1 MMQLSK
7 SDLHLLSNFASI
19 NQSIMFQEGKKQGT
33 SANSQSMFAYAEFDA
48 EFPTDFP
55 LFDLNHF
62 LQVYDL
68 VASTGDVELEFPED
82 QNILIVKSAVT
93 EQGLRSAPI
102 EVIRTPPKNFSPKEK
117 PVVSF
122 TLKEDMLSYGKKS
135 AAINQFPNLIF
146 ESDGDNI
153 YMTAE
158 NTDNPSSEQHRRKI
172 QEDVHGCFEFRVVFS
187 VSRLKMI
194 SDDYRV
200 DIFEPNLG
208 RFTSENRDYT
218 FFSALDSNVVYD
230 NGQFTDDI
238 DEEDDE

>member
-1 MMQLSK
+1 MQLSK
-7 SDLHLLSNFASI
+7 SDLLLLSNFASI
-19 NQSIMFQEGKKQGT
+19 NQSVMFQEGKKQGT

-68 VASTGDVELEFPED
+68 VASTGDVELEFPEEE
-82 QNILIVKSAVT
+82 NILVVKT
-93 EQGLRSAPI
+93 DRTQQGLRAAPV
-102 EVIRTPPKNFSPKEK
+102 EVIRTPPKDFTPKDK
-117 PVVSF
+117 PVISF
-122 TLKEDMLSYGKKS
+122 TLKEDMLAYGKKS

-146 ESDGDNI
+146 ESDGTDI

-158 NTDNPSSEQHRRKI
+158 NIENPSSEQHRRKI
-172 QEDVHGCFEFRVVFS
+172 EENVKDGFEFRVVFS

-200 DIFEPNLG
+200 DIYNPILG
-208 RFTSENRDYT
+208 RFSSENRDYT
-218 FFSALDSNVVYD
+218 FFSALDSNVDYTTNTQD
-230 NGQFTDDI
+230 
-238 DEEDDE
+238 EDDDE